1 VRQSRLRSR
10 CMRERSVVI
19 PLSSLQVI
27 AEKTKELLESPPNYT
42 MQLTTLRVAAER
54 DRRWLDQ
61 WSVRG

>member
-1 VRQSRLRSR
+1 
-10 CMRERSVVI
+10 MRERSVVI